1 NFIKTSSKNVLALIN
16 DEVIYFSDFQE
27 QTKQFGSKLSKEDKR
42 LLLQEM
48 IDKKILKIYAEEN
61 NFFEDPKIRESFDW
75 QKNEMKTELLLKIMF
90 EEKSK
95 QNVHIS
101 DENYKE
107 YINENSLIK
116 VMIIFIPMEDN
127 DTTKVKKKIYKAY
140 DKLESGAEFETVRKR
155 FMDKIYRG
163 PYSEPEIVKYTALK
177 RMFPKDSIDLSVGE
191 YTKPIA
197 SSYGYYIIK
206 RYEDPEFNEMKEHI
220 ENEVRSQK
228 EGVFFAEY
236 IDEFKSGITYYD
248 INIKEFLLSDE
259 SFPQNEIIIAT
270 YNNYQINKETVKKY
284 FDRFLTKEQIDKMEL
299 KDIEDIAKQ
308 IALQEFLRDTAIE
321 EQYDTTS
328 SFITQ
333 WKVQKQEFENKWDDF
348 IISEVFKNVVSPEI
362 KVSDEEI
369 IDYYQIN
376 QDEFDKDGK
385 LKPLSEVRYEIN
397 VKLVKEKQ
405 KRWFEKVKQDYNI
418 EIEKYEK
425 YL

>member
-1 NFIKTSSKNVLALIN
+1 
-16 DEVIYFSDFQE
+16 
-27 QTKQFGSKLSKEDKR
+27 
-42 LLLQEM
+42 M
-48 IDKKILKIYAEEN
+48 
-61 NFFEDPKIRESFDW
+61 
-75 QKNEMKTELLLKIMF
+75 
-90 EEKSK
+90 
-95 QNVHIS
+95 
-101 DENYKE
+101 
-107 YINENSLIK
+107 
-116 VMIIFIPMEDN
+116 
-127 DTTKVKKKIYKAY
+127 
-140 DKLESGAEFETVRKR
+140 
-155 FMDKIYRG
+155 
-163 PYSEPEIVKYTALK
+163 
-177 RMFPKDSIDLSVGE
+177 
-191 YTKPIA
+191 
-197 SSYGYYIIK
+197 
-206 RYEDPEFNEMKEHI
+206 
-220 ENEVRSQK
+220 
-228 EGVFFAEY
+228 
-236 IDEFKSGITYYD
+236 
-248 INIKEFLLSDE
+248 SDE
-259 SFPQNEIIIAT
+259 SSFHNEIIIAT

-333 WKVQKQEFENKWDDF
+333 WKVQKQDFENKWDDF